1 LTVAAL
7 LAAPFAA
14 ERACHTAEVCE
25 APAHDSVLLQSR
37 KVLSREEQ
45 NTIKVMS
52 YNTEYKNYNS
62 RMAGY
67 AAKIRDVRPAVVGL
81 QECQNRDGL
90 AGLARYAPIHGTG
103 RQDYMLFDESKV
115 TLLSSGWMPIPR
127 DLYADR
133 AITWGR
139 FRLGTHEFYF
149 FNTHLPHNHG
159 EAASKSTHAKI
170 ASMLLAKRR
179 ELGAE
184 NMPTIVVGDMNSFAS
199 DWNKVQGGGF
209 ESNLQA
215 NGFVN
220 AYTAEGKHGGHA
232 GLDHILYSGAHWT
245 HHNCK
250 DAGTGGSDHT
260 SITCDLT
267 LKR

>member
-1 LTVAAL
+1 
-7 LAAPFAA
+7 
-14 ERACHTAEVCE
+14 
-25 APAHDSVLLQSR
+25 
-37 KVLSREEQ
+37 
-45 NTIKVMS
+45 
-52 YNTEYKNYNS
+52 
-62 RMAGY
+62 
-67 AAKIRDVRPAVVGL
+67 
-81 QECQNRDGL
+81 
-90 AGLARYAPIHGTG
+90 
-103 RQDYMLFDESKV
+103 
-115 TLLSSGWMPIPR
+115 MPIPR

-184 NMPTIVVGDMNSFAS
+184 DMPTIVVGDMNSFAS

-215 NGFVN
+215 NGSQRL
-220 AYTAEGKHGGHA
+220 HGRGQARRACRLGPHSVFWCS
-232 GLDHILYSGAHWT
+232 LDPSQLQGRRH
-245 HHNCK
+245 
-250 DAGTGGSDHT
+250 
-260 SITCDLT
+260 
-267 LKR
+267 